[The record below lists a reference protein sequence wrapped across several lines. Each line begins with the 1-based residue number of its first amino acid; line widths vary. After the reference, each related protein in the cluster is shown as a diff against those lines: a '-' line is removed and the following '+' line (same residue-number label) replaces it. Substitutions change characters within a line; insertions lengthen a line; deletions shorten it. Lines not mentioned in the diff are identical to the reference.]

1 MNYTTLSIIWV
12 KTEDALFPYESTFN
26 SHTLML
32 RLNDFPE
39 EPMYTLIV
47 DNEDCESF
55 DNWPSSWT
63 R

>member
-1 MNYTTLSIIWV
+1 MDYFKTNIRWD
-12 KTEDALFPYESTFN
+12 KTEDPFFPYKALINEI
-26 SHTLML
+26 LLKL

-47 DNEDCESF
+47 NNEAFESF
-55 DNWPSSWT
+55 DDWPSTWF